1 MKHVIC
7 GWEVGIE
14 RKTVTSG
21 NIFKTSAKTIL
32 RLTYGRGKAYATM
45 SKVIM
50 GNDGFAVASVNLK
63 VFQRGGRKQ
72 QKHLYSCSFLA
83 FLVAESP

>member
-21 NIFKTSAKTIL
+21 NIFKTSANTIL
-32 RLTYGRGKAYATM
+32 RLTYGRGEAYGTT

-50 GNDGFAVASVNLK
+50 GNGGFTVA
-63 VFQRGGRKQ
+63 
-72 QKHLYSCSFLA
+72 
-83 FLVAESP
+83 